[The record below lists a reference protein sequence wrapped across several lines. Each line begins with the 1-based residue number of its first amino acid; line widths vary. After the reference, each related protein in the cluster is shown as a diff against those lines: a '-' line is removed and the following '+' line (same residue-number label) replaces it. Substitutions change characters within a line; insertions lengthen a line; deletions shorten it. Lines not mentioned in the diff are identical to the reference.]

1 MTDIHSHLL
10 FGVDDGSKTLEE
22 SLSVLRDMENEGFK
36 NIILTPHYIK
46 GSKYNSVKEE
56 NEKKLE
62 ILKSACRENNININL
77 YLGNEIFIDDN
88 IYEMLKNG
96 EISSLNKTNYLLI
109 EIPLSGIYDDYK
121 DVFAFLMSKGYKIIL
136 AHPERYTTF
145 QEDFERVMELS
156 KMGVYFQSN
165 LDSLTGKYGE
175 AAKKTIKKMLKRKKV
190 AFLATDVHHKHR
202 DYKWAEARKIALKY
216 LTTSEL
222 DILINRNPSQLVD

>member
-10 FGVDDGSKTLEE
+10 FGVDDGAKTLEE
-22 SLSVLRDMENEGFK
+22 SLSILSDMEREGYK

-46 GSKYNSVKEE
+46 GSKYNSTKIE
-56 NEKKLE
+56 NKKRLE
-62 ILKSACRENNININL
+62 ILKSACKVHNININL
-77 YLGNEIFIDDN
+77 YFGNEIYIDEN
-88 IYEMLKNG
+88 IYEMLKND
-96 EISSLNKTNYLLI
+96 EISSLNNSKYLLI

-121 DVFAFLMSKGYKIIL
+121 DIFLFLINKGYKIIL
-136 AHPERYTTF
+136 AHPERYVTF

-222 DILINRNPSQLVD
+222 DILINKNPSQLVD